1 MLNISSK
8 LFIFSNEV
16 HLNSGVRL
24 LLELYCVIV
33 IEHVAFFTICEKFIT
48 MAFAFTSLTVSFYT
62 SVFG

>member
-33 IEHVAFFTICEKFIT
+33 IEHVAFFTICEKFIR
-48 MAFAFTSLTVSFYT
+48 MAFAFASLTVSFYT